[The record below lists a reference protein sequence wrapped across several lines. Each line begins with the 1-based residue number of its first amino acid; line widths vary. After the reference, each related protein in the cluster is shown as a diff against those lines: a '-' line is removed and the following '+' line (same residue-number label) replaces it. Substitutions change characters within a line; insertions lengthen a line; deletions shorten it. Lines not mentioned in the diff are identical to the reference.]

1 MADTELKSIG
11 SAYGQD
17 STAGL
22 LAAGDAQIG
31 LAKFELSQLERRQ
44 ARWALAR
51 GMHSI
56 RSVSNWGPGVVGA
69 VIYFAGTW
77 IVNAY
82 VDRSNTV
89 TLYLA
94 YVVCALTGLVLS
106 LGWMVRTLN
115 RRLDAVTE
123 IMEQQK

>member
-1 MADTELKSIG
+1 MANTEQKSIG

-17 STAGL
+17 STA
-22 LAAGDAQIG
+22 DAQIG

-56 RSVSNWGPGVVGA
+56 RSVSNWGPGLVGA
-69 VIYFAGTW
+69 VIYIAGTW

-82 VDRSNTV
+82 VDGSNTV

-94 YVVCALTGLVLS
+94 YVVCALTGLVFS
-106 LGWMVRTLN
+106 LGWTVRTLN